1 MTREDYI
8 EAGIDYDSAM
18 NLFMGKPEIFNR
30 FLVKFK
36 NDESY
41 NQIKKAIADN
51 DCEAAFKAAHTLKGV
66 AGNLSFK
73 ELAKVASDITEEFR
87 AGNFEEGL
95 KHLDE
100 LDIRYKRIIE
110 FISTVG

>member
-1 MTREDYI
+1 MIREDFI

-18 NLFMGKPEIFNR
+18 NLFMGKQEIFER

-41 NQIKKAIADN
+41 KQIKSAIEAG

-73 ELAKVASDITEEFR
+73 DLAKVASDITEEFR
-87 AGNFEEGL
+87 AGNFEGGL
-95 KHLDE
+95 QYIDE
-100 LDIRYKRIIE
+100 LDVQYKRIMD
-110 FISTVG
+110 FISAI

>member
-1 MTREDYI
+1 MTREDFI

-18 NLFMGKPEIFNR
+18 NLFMGKQEIFER
-30 FLVKFK
+30 FLTKFK

-41 NQIKKAIADN
+41 SKIKDAIADN

-73 ELAKVASDITEEFR
+73 DLAKAASDITEEFR
-87 AGNFEEGL
+87 AGNFEGGL
-95 KHLDE
+95 QYIDE
-100 LDIRYKRIIE
+100 LDAQYKRILD
-110 FISTVG
+110 FISAM